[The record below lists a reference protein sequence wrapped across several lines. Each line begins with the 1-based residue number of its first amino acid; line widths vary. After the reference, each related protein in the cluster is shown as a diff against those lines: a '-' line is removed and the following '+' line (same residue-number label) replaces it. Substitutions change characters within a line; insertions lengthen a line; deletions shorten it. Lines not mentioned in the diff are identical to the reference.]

1 MHKIW
6 HIKYVTAFRARF
18 FTCFSF
24 FFTLFSGKKYLTLDS
39 KIFVLNYTSFVVCT
53 RYIEAVWELFL
64 TSFCFFIIFSHIL
77 VLYHIN
83 KYIVFDTYLI
93 CAYPVFDTKTGTGVA
108 KKPPPHHQKTKNA
121 HTHTYLSERDDTCDK
136 CERERDR

>member
-1 MHKIW
+1 M
-6 HIKYVTAFRARF
+6 YCNSFSCAFVF
-18 FTCFSF
+18 LHVFSF
-24 FFTLFSGKKYLTLDS
+24 FFSPAKNTLPWTSS
-39 KIFVLNYTSFVVCT
+39 RFVLNYTSFVVCT

-77 VLYHIN
+77 VLYNIN

-93 CAYPVFDTKTGTGVA
+93 CAYPVFDTKTGIIA
-108 KKPPPHHQKTKNA
+108 KVQNPSPSSSSKNKKC
-121 HTHTYLSERDDTCDK
+121 THTYFNLSERDYTCDK